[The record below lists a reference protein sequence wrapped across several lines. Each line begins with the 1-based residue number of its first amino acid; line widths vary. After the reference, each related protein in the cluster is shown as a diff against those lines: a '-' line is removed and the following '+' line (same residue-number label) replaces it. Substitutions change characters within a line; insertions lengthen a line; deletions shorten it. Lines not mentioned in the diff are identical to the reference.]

1 MQINLSDPIV
11 LIAVLVALSLAP
23 FVAIMATSFV
33 KLVVV
38 LQLLRNALGIQQ
50 IPPNLVLNGPAMIL
64 LMKRMP
70 SRSARLAA
78 PSKKWR
84 R

>member
-1 MQINLSDPIV
+1 MQINFSDPIV
-11 LIAVLVALSLAP
+11 LIALLVALSLAP

-50 IPPNLVLNGPAMIL
+50 IPPTRCSTG
-64 LMKRMP
+64 
-70 SRSARLAA
+70 
-78 PSKKWR
+78 WR
-84 R
+84 

>member
-1 MQINLSDPIV
+1 MQINISDPIV

-33 KLVVV
+33 KLAAV

-50 IPPNLVLNGPAMIL
+50 IPPNLVLNGL
-64 LMKRMP
+64 TNFLSMKRMP
-70 SRSARLAA
+70 F
-78 PSKKWR
+78 
-84 R
+84 